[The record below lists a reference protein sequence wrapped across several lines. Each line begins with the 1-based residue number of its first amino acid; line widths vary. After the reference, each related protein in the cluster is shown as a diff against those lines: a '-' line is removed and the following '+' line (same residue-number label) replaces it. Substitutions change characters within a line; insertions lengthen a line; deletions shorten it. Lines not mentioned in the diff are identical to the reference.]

1 MTRKHVLA
9 AGRAISVGLDVDRH
23 GSAMVLLDPG
33 NGEIVYEGRLAHDL
47 QTWQRFLT
55 RLPGCGITAF
65 YEAGPLGY
73 TLCRR
78 LRSLGVD
85 CRVVAPSQVPKAS
98 NLQQTKTDRRDA
110 FTLAQ
115 LCFHPPRS
123 FVRVPG
129 EQEEARR
136 QLVRLREQLLEDKQ
150 RVMRRIKSLLLNYGF
165 DPPADSGKSWSKAWR
180 QWLRDLD
187 PGFEELRFTLDVMLD
202 ELDSIEQQLERINE
216 RLRQLAKHPDYREA
230 ADRLMQIPGVGPLLT
245 MTFLLELFRPEAF
258 TSAEA
263 LAAHCGLTP
272 CEYSS
277 GGKTR
282 RGHITRWGPPAL
294 RRLLVE
300 ATWIWIAKDAQA
312 RQRFHTL
319 RAGKSPK
326 VAVVGMARR
335 LAVALWAMTVKKQAF
350 AYHWQR

>member
-1 MTRKHVLA
+1 MADKHVLA
-9 AGRAISVGLDVDRH
+9 QNRPLSAGLDVDQR
-23 GSAMVLLDPG
+23 GSAVAVIDPSS
-33 NGEIVYEGRLAHDL
+33 GEIVYDGRVSHDV
-47 QTWQRFLT
+47 QSWQRFLT
-55 RLPGCGITAF
+55 RLPGCRMAAF
-65 YEAGPLGY
+65 YEAGPMGN

-123 FVRVPG
+123 FVRLPT

-150 RVMRRIKSLLLNYGF
+150 RMMRRIKSLLLNYGIT
-165 DPPADSGKSWSKAWR
+165 PSSEQGQSWSKAWR
-180 QWLRDLD
+180 QWLRECDTGYED
-187 PGFEELRFTLDVMLD
+187 LRFTLDVMLD
-202 ELDSIEQQLERINE
+202 ELEAIEEQLERINE

-230 ADRLMQIPGVGPLLT
+230 ASRLTKIPGVGPLLT
-245 MTFLLELFRPEAF
+245 MTFLLELFRPEEF
-258 TSAEA
+258 ISAEA

-277 GGKTR
+277 GGKQR
-282 RGHITRWGPPAL
+282 RGHITHWGPPAL

-300 ATWIWIAKDAQA
+300 ATWTWVAKDAQA
-312 RQRFHTL
+312 QQRFHAI

-326 VAVVGMARR
+326 VAIVGMARR
-335 LAVALWAMTVKKQAF
+335 LAVALWAMTVKKQEF
-350 AYHWQR
+350 AYHWKR